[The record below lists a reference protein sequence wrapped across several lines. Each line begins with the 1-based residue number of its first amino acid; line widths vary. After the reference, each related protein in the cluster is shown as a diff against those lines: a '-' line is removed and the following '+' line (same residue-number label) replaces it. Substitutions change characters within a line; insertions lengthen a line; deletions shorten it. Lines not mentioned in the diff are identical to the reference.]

1 MGAGRRSEIGS
12 YDQVANSLSA
22 KKRIRQN
29 NKRRAINRARKSS
42 IKTQIRRFGEALSVG
57 DAEKGETELR
67 RAIHLLDRGAAKGT
81 FHRNTVA
88 RRKSN
93 LQKKLNTIAAK

>member
-1 MGAGRRSEIGS
+1 M
-12 YDQVANSLSA
+12 ANSLSA

-42 IKTQIRRFGEALSVG
+42 IKTQIRRFTEVLSAG

-93 LQKKLNTIAAK
+93 LQKKLNAVTAT